1 MKTITF
7 TEENYLKAIYVLS
20 GEATGRT
27 ANQAIANKLEINP
40 ATVTEMLHRLRDKKL
55 IEYSRSDGARLT
67 KVGKDL
73 ATKVVRKH
81 RLWETFLVQKMDF
94 TWAEVHEVAEQL
106 EHLQSDKLMDQ
117 LDKLLGYPQF
127 DPHGDPIPD
136 KHGKLPSLKAIPL
149 SERGPRKKYRLVAVT
164 DNNPAFLTLLDK
176 LGLALNDTIE
186 IIEIQDFDKSMN
198 VVLDSKTK
206 ATLSWEVSNNL
217 LVV

>member
-7 TEENYLKAIYVLS
+7 TEENYLKTIVVLS
-20 GEATGRT
+20 GETSGRIP
-27 ANQAIANKLEINP
+27 NQAIANRLEINP
-40 ATVTEMLHRLRDKKL
+40 ATVTEMLRRLRDKEL
-55 IEYSRSDGARLT
+55 IEYSRSDGATLT
-67 KVGKDL
+67 RMGKDL
-73 ATKVVRKH
+73 ALKVVRKH

-136 KHGKLPSLKAIPL
+136 KHGKLPRLKAIPL
-149 SERGPRKKYRLVAVT
+149 SERSPRKKYRLVAVT
-164 DNNPAFLTLLDK
+164 DNNPVFLTLLDK
-176 LGLALNDTIE
+176 LQLALNNTIE
-186 IIEIQDFDKSMN
+186 IIEIHDFDKSMN
-198 VVLDSKTK
+198 VVLNSKTK
-206 ATLSWEVSNNL
+206 ATLSWEVSHNL